1 MSLVTNVFRRGA
13 TYYFRIRVPAHLR
26 AKVGRNELW
35 KSLRTSLA
43 GEARRRCVWVQTLTE
58 TLWRDLERAM
68 DLSECKAL
76 IDRWLAAEIKED
88 AYLRSMLDG
97 ERYVAVVMRREPS
110 WKPDTLVEVYDHEQL
125 ARYRKLSPEQ
135 QRAEIGPDH
144 YVREDVFDRQLSID
158 GHRKVFGEGEARLS
172 ARDDEIAVHHVREMF
187 AREKVEVSEFSDL
200 FEAATKMMIRA
211 QGDLARVIR
220 ERDAAAWEEWVTDDP
235 ASELLS
241 RLPALAE
248 ERSLQRGKSTV
259 LTTKDIAGET
269 SGGGLLLSE
278 AAGRAIPELARIEQ
292 FKPKRI
298 EDYRGAVSTFI
309 DWWGSDPDVGEMTPK
324 RCGDFAVALSRYP
337 SNAHKRV
344 AYRELASFQE
354 RLEAA
359 EASGEEAV
367 LNPVT
372 VNGKYL
378 TPLRRIFSWHQD
390 KGLGLT
396 NPFDGVVVRKPKR
409 PDPRKKRRDFTPD
422 ELIKL
427 FSLPLFV
434 GAKGET
440 GASLYL
446 PGSLKVSDWRFWVP
460 LICVFTGMRLNEA
473 CGLAVADIKEE
484 DGIPFFHVRDE
495 VEGQS
500 LKSAA
505 GRRKVPIHHEVIDA
519 GFLEFVAEM
528 RAQGRE
534 RLFED
539 LQPDKN
545 GYFSRLPS
553 KFLNGLLR
561 RIEDNDADDPGKLN
575 WHSTRHTVVTRLR
588 AGGVRQDVSE
598 ELVGHEKGST
608 QAGYGTSEVPTL
620 KAAVETIVYRGLD
633 LSAIRRGTSKS

>member
-26 AKVGRNELW
+26 AKVGREELW

-43 GEARRRCVWVQTLTE
+43 GEARRRGVWAQNLTE
-58 TLWRDLERAM
+58 TLWRGLERTM
-68 DLSECKAL
+68 DLTECKAL

-88 AYLRSMLDG
+88 AYLRSMPEG
-97 ERYVAVVMRREPS
+97 ERYVAVVMRREPP
-110 WKPDTLVEVYDHEQL
+110 WKPDTLVEPYDHEQL
-125 ARYRKLSPEQ
+125 ARFRELTPEQ
-135 QRAEIGPDH
+135 QKAEIGPDH
-144 YVREDVFDRQLSID
+144 YVREDVFDRQLTVD
-158 GHRKVFGEGEARLS
+158 GHRKVFAEGEARFL
-172 ARDDEIAVHHVREMF
+172 ARDDEIAVQHVREMF

-211 QGDLARVIR
+211 QGDLAKVIR
-220 ERDAAAWEEWVTDDP
+220 ERDAAGWEEWVTDDP
-235 ASELLS
+235 ASDLLS
-241 RLPALAE
+241 RLPALPEERPSRCGKSKDVTTTDIAE
-248 ERSLQRGKSTV
+248 E
-259 LTTKDIAGET
+259 T
-269 SGGGLLLSE
+269 SRAGLLLSQ
-278 AAGRAIPELARIEQ
+278 AADRAIPELARIEQ

-298 EDYRGAVSTFI
+298 EDYRAAVSTFI

-324 RCGDFAVALSRYP
+324 KCGDFAVALSRYP

-344 AYRELASFQE
+344 AYRDLGSFEE
-354 RLEAA
+354 RLKAA

-367 LNPVT
+367 LNPAT

-378 TPLRRIFSWHQD
+378 TPLRRIFSWHRD
-390 KGLGLT
+390 KGLGLP

-409 PDPRKKRRDFTPD
+409 ADPRKKRRDFTSG
-422 ELIKL
+422 ELIRL

-434 GAKGET
+434 GAEGAS
-440 GASLYL
+440 GASLYR

-460 LICVFTGMRLNEA
+460 LICVFSGMRLNEV

-505 GRRKVPIHHEVIDA
+505 GRRKVPIHPEVIDA
-519 GFLEFVAEM
+519 GFLKFVAEL

-534 RLFED
+534 RLFEE
-539 LQPDKN
+539 LQPDKS

-561 RIEDNDADDPGKLN
+561 RIKDNDADDPGKLN
-575 WHSTRHTVVTRLR
+575 WHSSRHTVITRLR

-598 ELVGHEKGST
+598 ELVGHEQGST
-608 QAGYGTSEVPTL
+608 QAGYGKSEIPTL
-620 KAAVETIVYRGLD
+620 KTAVESIVYRGLD
-633 LSAIRRGTSKS
+633 LSAIRR